1 MNQRLL
7 LAILIAALVYFV
19 LVVPLIEGSGPV
31 EPRD

>member
-1 MNQRLL
+1 MNPRLLL
-7 LAILIAALVYFV
+7 LAILIAALFV